1 MKKLIGIASMVLM
14 FSSCTDDNTVD
25 VQQNVISAITLE
37 STFVSLDK
45 QEIPVDFTFHGTS
58 EVNSYQMSVSFN
70 GIVKLNGAA
79 VNGTFTYHQGDD
91 VTLTPNAYGRTT
103 AVVQLTDYGTTITK
117 DFYTIESSNT
127 EPYVFINNK
136 IQRASQHSNG
146 KLYYETRDGSSY
158 GVNKIEIVVVSVQPY
173 TFTLSEQQPI
183 LNTASYTFSGN
194 ELLNT
199 HEIGIKDQNYGSN
212 QFDFTFSNGFT
223 FNYPFT
229 YIKTY
234 LK

>member
-1 MKKLIGIASMVLM
+1 MKKLIGITMMVLM
-14 FSSCTDDNTVD
+14 CSSCTDDNTID
-25 VQQNVISAITLE
+25 AQQNAISAITLE

-45 QEIPVDFTFHGTS
+45 QEIPVEFTFHGVS
-58 EVNSYQMSVSFN
+58 EVNSYQMNISFN
-70 GIVKLNGAA
+70 GIVKVNGAP
-79 VNGTFTYHQGDD
+79 VNGAFTYHQGDD
-91 VTLTPNAYGRTT
+91 VTFTPNDYGRTT
-103 AVVQLTDYGTTITK
+103 AVVQLTDYGTTTTK

-146 KLYYETRDGSSY
+146 KQYYETRDGSSY
-158 GVNKIEIVVVSVQPY
+158 SVNQVEVVVVSAQPY
-173 TFTLSEQQPI
+173 SFTLSEQQPI

-199 HEIGIKDQNYGSN
+199 HEIALKNQNYGTN
-212 QFDFTFSNGFT
+212 QFVFSFSNGFT

-229 YIKTY
+229 YVQTY
-234 LK
+234 VK

>member
-1 MKKLIGIASMVLM
+1 MKKLILIASVVLT
-14 FSSCTDDNTVD
+14 FVSCTDDNTINGQVD
-25 VQQNVISAITLE
+25 MINAITVE
-37 STFVSLDK
+37 SSFVSLDK
-45 QEIPVDFTFHGTS
+45 QEIPVEFTFHGTS
-58 EVNSYQMSVSFN
+58 EASSYQMNVSFN
-70 GIVKLNGAA
+70 GIVKVNGSA

-91 VTLTPNAYGRTT
+91 VTFTPNAYGRTT
-103 AVVQLTDYGTTITK
+103 AVVQLTEYGTTTTK

-146 KLYYETRDGSSY
+146 TLYYETRDGSSY
-158 GVNKIEIVVVSVQPY
+158 GVNKIEIVVVSTQPY

-183 LNTASYTFSGN
+183 LNTASYTFSGS

-199 HEIGIKDQNYGSN
+199 HEIGLKDQNYGTN

-229 YIKTY
+229 YIQTY
-234 LK
+234 NK